1 MFRTVT
7 TLNSNTFFF
16 FCTFLH
22 SFNISSS
29 TWHYTPPRQAILGAK
44 HQVACL
50 NLDQQCIKSR
60 KYTKGLKTRGLEFST
75 SAIYHYGNN
84 PSNIPIK
91 LIGNLIKLN
100 WCMDNV
106 KLPSH
111 GAIIRMLPQAQL
123 LQCFAP
129 HGFDMTINDLCR
141 LWHRHDITA
150 AMCRRLCTLVVMW
163 WVTRSMFVEN
173 KHTYFH

>member
-1 MFRTVT
+1 MTLHT
-7 TLNSNTFFF
+7 TTTSNTWRKA
-16 FCTFLH
+16 
-22 SFNISSS
+22 SS
-29 TWHYTPPRQAILGAK
+29 HLFKPRPTM
-44 HQVACL
+44 HQV
-50 NLDQQCIKSR
+50 R

-75 SAIYHYGNN
+75 SAIHHYGNN

-91 LIGNLIKLN
+91 WIGNVIKFN
-100 WCMDNV
+100 WCMDKSCETIHDALAV
-106 KLPSH
+106 IRAASILPSH
-111 GAIIRMLPQAQL
+111 GAIIRILPQAQL